1 MPDYTITPTLHEGD
15 DGLVHIRVEVEV
27 PVHPSYL
34 TDPVSIQ
41 TLARDVG
48 KDVTADLMDKF
59 EEVAA
64 GPEAQLRD
72 RG

>member
-1 MPDYTITPTLHEGD
+1 M
-15 DGLVHIRVEVEV
+15 VHIRVEVEV

-34 TDPVSIQ
+34 IDPASIQ
-41 TLARDVG
+41 TLARDIG

-64 GPEAQLRD
+64 GPGAPA
-72 RG
+72 

>member
-15 DGLVHIRVEVEV
+15 NGLVNIRVEVEL

-34 TDPVSIQ
+34 TGPASVQ
-41 TLARDVG
+41 TLAKDVG
-48 KDVTADLMDKF
+48 EDVTTTLMDKL

-64 GPEAQLRD
+64 G
-72 RG
+72 RGS